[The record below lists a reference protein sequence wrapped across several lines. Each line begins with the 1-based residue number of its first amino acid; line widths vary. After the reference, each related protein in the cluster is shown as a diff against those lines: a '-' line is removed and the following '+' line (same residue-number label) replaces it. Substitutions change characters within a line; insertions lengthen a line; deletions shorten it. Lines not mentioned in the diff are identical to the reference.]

1 MNFAHADHSGRAC
14 MHSIKCSMLSS
25 LQPHFRRHDL
35 SGLVGWRLRALMA
48 RWRSLRH
55 AFSSVGSE
63 RGVPIEVQTVF
74 HGMGKGGASR
84 DFHAC
89 SKFGRLGEV

>member
-1 MNFAHADHSGRAC
+1 MNFAHTLPIGGVRICIRSGEAC
-14 MHSIKCSMLSS
+14 SHCCSRIFS
-25 LQPHFRRHDL
+25 RHDL
-35 SGLVGWRLRALMA
+35 SGLVGW